1 MWNCPY
7 CQQQI
12 TLTWKRYFTE
22 PGSRKKCPRCGK
34 SSQLNGATSIKLW
47 TIRICG
53 NLLGAI
59 PLAIVGFR
67 FGELPGILGLAI
79 GGLTTGLPIDKCCDE
94 KYRQLLQISD
104 EK

>member
-12 TLTWKRYFTE
+12 TLTWKRYLTE
-22 PGSRKKCPRCGK
+22 PGLKHKCPHCKRISRVDGTA
-34 SSQLNGATSIKLW
+34 SFKLW
-47 TIRICG
+47 TIRFCG
-53 NLLGAI
+53 VLLGAI
-59 PLAIVGFR
+59 PLAIIGFQ
-67 FGELPGILGLAI
+67 FGELANVIGFVI
-79 GGLTTGLPIDKCCDE
+79 GGLATGLPIDKYCDE